1 MRYNITPETQVYARV
16 ESVARS
22 GMFRTISFYMI
33 EGGEL
38 WNITGAIGEVTGH
51 SRDRR
56 TGGLRVRGCGM
67 DMVWHTLYSYACARG
82 WEESQRQRFAKYN
95 LV

>member
-1 MRYNITPETQVYARV
+1 MRYNITPETKVIARV

-22 GMFRTISFYMI
+22 GMSRTISFYMI

-51 SRDRR
+51 YRDRR
-56 TGGLRVRGCGM
+56 TDGLRVRGCGM
-67 DMVWHTLYSYACARG
+67 DTVWNTLYIYACKRG
-82 WEESQRQRFAKYN
+82 WDSSQQQRFAMYD

>member
-1 MRYNITPETQVYARV
+1 MAFNITPETMVYARV
-16 ESVARS
+16 ESVAKS
-22 GMFRTISFYMI
+22 GMSRTISFYMI

-51 SRDRR
+51 FRDRR

-67 DMVWHTLYSYACARG
+67 DMVWHTLYRYARERG
-82 WEESQRQRFAKYN
+82 WDYSQQQRFAMYD

>member
-1 MRYNITPETQVYARV
+1 MRYNITPETKVYARV

-22 GMFRTISFYMI
+22 GMSRTISFYMI

-38 WNITGAIGEVTGH
+38 CNITGAIGEVTGH
-51 SRDRR
+51 SRDRL

-67 DMVWHTLYSYACARG
+67 DMVWHTLYSYACTRG
-82 WEESQRQRFAKYN
+82 WDSSQQQRFAKYN
-95 LV
+95 RV

>member
-16 ESVARS
+16 ESVSRS
-22 GMFRTISFYMI
+22 GMSRTISFYMI

-38 WNITGAIGEVTGH
+38 WNITGAIGEVTGLA
-51 SRDRR
+51 RDRR

-67 DMVWHTLYSYACARG
+67 DMVWHTLYRYACARG
-82 WEESQRQRFAKYN
+82 WEESQQQRFAKYN